1 MFYEP
6 AKKNH
11 GLSVDPFKA
20 VVVPRPIGWIT
31 TVDAQG
37 RVNLAP
43 FSFYN
48 GVSDMPPMVMF
59 CPGGSYGSTRAKHSL
74 LNAKATGEFVVNM
87 VSEKLKDAMNAT
99 AAPVEAGV
107 DEMALAGL
115 AAAPS
120 TLVKPPRVAASPV
133 ALECKLYQVVDLP
146 GDGSDTPYAIVI
158 GTVLGIHIDDAIIK
172 DGRVDVLAFR
182 PLARLGYSEYTT
194 VDNVWRMRRP
204 T

>member
-31 TVDAQG
+31 TVDVQG

-74 LNAKATGEFVVNM
+74 LNAKATGEFALGR
-87 VSEKLKDAMNAT
+87 KLRPQPDGT
-99 AAPVEAGV
+99 A
-107 DEMALAGL
+107 
-115 AAAPS
+115 
-120 TLVKPPRVAASPV
+120 
-133 ALECKLYQVVDLP
+133 
-146 GDGSDTPYAIVI
+146 
-158 GTVLGIHIDDAIIK
+158 VLGGLFNCWRPRHAS
-172 DGRVDVLAFR
+172 GR
-182 PLARLGYSEYTT
+182 
-194 VDNVWRMRRP
+194 RRP
-204 T
+204 RLRFA